1 MDFISE
7 GYITIRDAMHCIL
20 RATHAKDWGQ
30 QEVQLESE
38 EATVPGTNIGNGV
51 TLRQGYEVML
61 KRISPEI
68 EIIVDTTNHAAGK
81 QQFYSHHE
89 LEQ

>member
-1 MDFISE
+1 MDFIPE
-7 GYITIRDAMHCIL
+7 GYITIRDAMHRIL
-20 RATHAKDWGQ
+20 RVTYAEDWGQ

-61 KRISPEI
+61 KRIAPEI

-81 QQFYSHHE
+81 QPFYHRHE
-89 LEQ
+89 LKL